1 MQQLLEGLK
10 VLDLTRHLP
19 GPFCSQL
26 LADYGADVIK
36 VESPLGGDPMRE
48 VGGSSDYFARLNRG
62 KKSLT
67 LNLKSRQG
75 KEIFK
80 ELVRE
85 TDILL
90 EGFRPG
96 VMSKLNLGYA
106 DLEEGNPSLIYC
118 AITGYGQSGS
128 YKLRA
133 GHDLNYLAL
142 AGILSITGSEDGS
155 PVIPGVQM
163 ADIGGGLF
171 ALFAIMAAVHYREKT
186 GKGQYVDISMLDGLL
201 SWLPL
206 VIADYFSGTK
216 ISPGKAILNGKLA
229 CYNIYKTKDNKY
241 MSLAALE
248 PKFWQEFCRTVGNDK
263 LITRHYEPNQ
273 KELKEELKRIFAQ
286 KTRADWENLFAD
298 KDACC
303 EPVLEVGE
311 NFSFRQAKERQMI
324 STSISEGKET
334 HHLGSPIKFSLPSP
348 TKAEA
353 TAPKL
358 GEHTREILT
367 ELGIAQNRIDDFRDK
382 GVI

>member
-1 MQQLLEGLK
+1 MQQILEGLK

-19 GPFCSQL
+19 GPFCTQL
-26 LADYGADVIK
+26 LADYGAEVIK
-36 VESPLGGDPMRE
+36 IESPASGDPMRE
-48 VGGSSDYFARLNRG
+48 VGGVSDYFARLNRG

-67 LNLKSRQG
+67 LNLKSSQG

-80 ELVRE
+80 EFVQE
-85 TDILL
+85 SDILL

-96 VMSKLNLGYA
+96 VMSKLNLGYT
-106 DLEEGNPSLIYC
+106 DLVEIKPDLIYC

-142 AGILSITGSEDGS
+142 AGILAITGSEDGP

-163 ADIGGGLF
+163 ADIGGGLL

-206 VIADYFSGTK
+206 VIADHFSGSK
-216 ISPGKAILNGKLA
+216 VNPGKAILNGKLA
-229 CYNIYKTKDNKY
+229 CYNIYKSKDNKY

-248 PKFWQEFCRTVGNDK
+248 PKFWQEFCETVGNNE
-263 LITRHYEPNQ
+263 LITRQYELNQ
-273 KELKEELKRIFAQ
+273 EELKEELQEIFAQ
-286 KTRADWENLFAD
+286 KTRKEWENIFAD

-303 EPVLEVGE
+303 EPVLEIGE

-324 STSISEGKET
+324 STTVSEGKKT
-334 HHLGSPIKFSLPSP
+334 HHLGSPIKFSSASPSIP
-348 TKAEA
+348 ETV
-353 TAPKL
+353 APKL

-367 ELGIAQNRIDDFRDK
+367 ELGIDQARIDDFKDE

>member
-26 LADYGADVIK
+26 LADYGAEVIK

-67 LNLKSRQG
+67 LNLKSSQG

-96 VMSKLNLGYA
+96 VMSKLNLGYT
-106 DLEEGNPSLIYC
+106 DLAEIKPNLIYC

-142 AGILSITGSEDGS
+142 AGILSVTGSEDGS

-163 ADIGGGLF
+163 ADIGGGLL
-171 ALFAIMAAVHYREKT
+171 ALFAIMVAVHYRGKT

-206 VIADYFSGTK
+206 VIADHFSGTR
-216 ISPGKAILNGKLA
+216 ISPRKTILNGKLA

-263 LITRHYEPNQ
+263 LITRQYEPNQ
-273 KELKEELKRIFAQ
+273 EELKEELKRVFAQ
-286 KTRADWENLFAD
+286 KTRAEWENLFAD

-334 HHLGSPIKFSLPSP
+334 HHLGLPIKFSSASP
-348 TKAEA
+348 PKPEA
-353 TAPKL
+353 AAPKL
-358 GEHTREILT
+358 GEHTGEILT